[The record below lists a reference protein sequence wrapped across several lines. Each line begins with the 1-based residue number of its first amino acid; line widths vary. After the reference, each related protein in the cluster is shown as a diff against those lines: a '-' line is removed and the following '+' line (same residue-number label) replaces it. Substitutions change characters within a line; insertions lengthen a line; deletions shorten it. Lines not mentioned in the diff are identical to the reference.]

1 MLFNNCI
8 DENQNKVDL
17 DKCKAWLELWLDSG
31 LYCCSSG
38 LGKGRGEEGGRRPT
52 AKKLQFQWWHHGTRG
67 LLYFKLIDFDC
78 NSQINVSDPLATV
91 KHVRDSKWHF
101 QVSVRISYFPPR
113 PPPHPVLQK
122 TSFFWIF
129 LCDISPNNLF
139 RGFKKYTPARSNPR
153 VSCDDKQKLSM
164 WEQFSYFLYTYLNII
179 DIYLIF
185 QWRPTTSVSAK
196 QSRDRLLGH

>member
-1 MLFNNCI
+1 MFASASFPSLVVGKWPCLLEI
-8 DENQNKVDL
+8 GSGRRNQRGNHGSKRFYFVCRWRTVCQQVPYIRGAQLWKFTRCPATVYQHTGLQKVD
-17 DKCKAWLELWLDSG
+17 
-31 LYCCSSG
+31 SSFCT
-38 LGKGRGEEGGRRPT
+38 LARK
-52 AKKLQFQWWHHGTRG
+52 
-67 LLYFKLIDFDC
+67 
-78 NSQINVSDPLATV
+78 NS
-91 KHVRDSKWHF
+91 
-101 QVSVRISYFPPR
+101 
-113 PPPHPVLQK
+113 K